1 MLNILVKNISK
12 RLPDAWHHQVKYAL
26 YFKKLPHLSKPTGF
40 SEKIMRRKIYPRS
53 IYTTLSDKF
62 KVREFIAGLWG
73 EEYLVELYAHGTE
86 LSYDMFRQLPNAFV
100 LKANHGS
107 GYNRLV
113 FDKQQ
118 ISYAEL
124 YDLSNAWMRS
134 NFYEQ
139 SREKHYLDIEPCIM
153 VERLLLDGEQVPN
166 DIKFHCFNDNHEIR
180 MFIQVDYQRFGTHR
194 RDIFDIDWNRTEIRI
209 NLPNA
214 DEPMPRP
221 TRGQYRSASDTGNWV
236 HADGTI
242 FYPYIGRVAVVGK
255 TVTEVRSL
263 IAGRLAQYV
272 ESPQVDVS
280 IAAFRSQKA
289 YVTGEV
295 KTSGQQAITN
305 VPLTILDAIN
315 AAGGL
320 TDNADW
326 RNVVLTHQG
335 KERAISLQALM
346 QRGDIS
352 QNALLQP
359 GDILYIPRND
369 ELKVFV
375 MGEVGKQATLKMD
388 RSGMTLTE
396 ALGSSEGI
404 SQTVADATGV
414 FVIRPSGGKTPQRLA
429 TLYQFDLS
437 DASALAMG
445 AEFQL
450 QPYDVVYVTAAPVA
464 RWNRLISQLVPTISS
479 FNDLSEATLRVRNW

>member
-1 MLNILVKNISK
+1 MANRQLKLISILVSLSMLSGCTII
-12 RLPDAWHHQVKYAL
+12 PGT
-26 YFKKLPHLSKPTGF
+26 HLSTSGKNVVKQDDADY
-40 SEKIMRRKIYPRS
+40 KIDDLVNIYPLTPKLIEKMRPIPVVAQPNSSLDNALRS
-53 IYTTLSDKF
+53 YEYKIGVGDVLNVTVWDHPELTTP
-62 KVREFIAGLWG
+62 A
-73 EEYLVELYAHGTE
+73 
-86 LSYDMFRQLPNAFV
+86 
-100 LKANHGS
+100 
-107 GYNRLV
+107 
-113 FDKQQ
+113 
-118 ISYAEL
+118 
-124 YDLSNAWMRS
+124 
-134 NFYEQ
+134 
-139 SREKHYLDIEPCIM
+139 
-153 VERLLLDGEQVPN
+153 
-166 DIKFHCFNDNHEIR
+166 
-180 MFIQVDYQRFGTHR
+180 
-194 RDIFDIDWNRTEIRI
+194 
-209 NLPNA
+209 
-214 DEPMPRP
+214 
-221 TRGQYRSASDTGNWV
+221 GQYRSASDTGNWV
-236 HADGTI
+236 HSDGTI
-242 FYPYIGRVAVVGK
+242 FYPYIGKVRVVGK
-255 TVTEVRSL
+255 TVTQIRTEISN
-263 IAGRLAQYV
+263 RLAQYI

-295 KTSGQQAITN
+295 AKSGQQPITN

-315 AAGGL
+315 NAEGL
-320 TDNADW
+320 TENADW
-326 RNVVLTHQG
+326 RNVILTHNG
-335 KERAISLQALM
+335 KEERISLQQLM
-346 QRGDIS
+346 QNGDLM
-352 QNALLQP
+352 QNRLLYP

-369 ELKVFV
+369 DLKVFV
-375 MGEVGKQATLKMD
+375 MGEVKNQSTLKMD